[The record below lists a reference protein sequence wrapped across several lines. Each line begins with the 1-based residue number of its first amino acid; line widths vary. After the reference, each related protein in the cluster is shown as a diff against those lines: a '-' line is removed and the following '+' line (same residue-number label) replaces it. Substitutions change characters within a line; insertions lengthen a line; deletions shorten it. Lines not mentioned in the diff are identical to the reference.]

1 MDNEKKTSVGSG
13 RPTTTTNAFQTQQ
26 KELFS
31 TDPKKNI
38 VFEGQICPET
48 ELLSAFL
55 IDNVIVHIFAATP
68 M

>member
-1 MDNEKKTSVGSG
+1 MDNEKRTSVGSG

-38 VFEGQICPET
+38 VFEGQVCPET
-48 ELLSAFL
+48 ELPVSFP
-55 IDNVIVHIFAATP
+55 N
-68 M
+68 